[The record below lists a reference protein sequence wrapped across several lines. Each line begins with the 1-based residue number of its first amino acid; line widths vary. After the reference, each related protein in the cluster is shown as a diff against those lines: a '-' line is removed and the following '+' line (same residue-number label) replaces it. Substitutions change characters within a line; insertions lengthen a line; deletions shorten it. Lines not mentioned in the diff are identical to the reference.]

1 MKMLMRILIAVC
13 GLIIVLGGLGMIK
26 GLQIGR
32 MVAQSE
38 SYAPPLQTVASA
50 TVSSA
55 QWENSLS
62 AVGTLEAVQGVMV
75 TAEIS
80 GKITRIAF
88 SPGAKVEAGQL
99 LVQQDISE
107 EKARLSAAESRLRL
121 AKKNLERA
129 RLLNDQ
135 QVITDS
141 VLDENEATFE
151 QADAERRTIQ
161 AIIAKKTIRAPF
173 AGRLGIRRVDL
184 GEVLESGQE
193 IVSLQS
199 MDPVFANFN
208 LPQQQLTRLDTGLR
222 VRAQATVDDKE
233 KFHGRVTT
241 INPDVNP
248 DTRNVHVQ
256 ATIENDAE
264 RLRPGMFVRVQVLLP
279 EKQPVLTIP
288 ATAVLYAPYG
298 DSVFLIEPQTSA
310 TGQDGQVLKQR
321 FVQLGEK
328 RGDFVAVVSGL
339 QAGQS
344 VVSTGVFKLRNGMP
358 VAVDNSLSP
367 PFKINPQPDNA

>member
-1 MKMLMRILIAVC
+1 MNMIIRVLIAAGV
-13 GLIIVLGGLGMIK
+13 LIIILGGLAMIK

-38 SYAPPLQTVASA
+38 SYVPPLQTVASA
-50 TVSSA
+50 TVGLV
-55 QWENSLS
+55 QWEDSLS

-129 RLLNDQ
+129 RLLNEQ
-135 QVITDS
+135 QVLTDS
-141 VLDENEATFE
+141 VLDENEAAFE
-151 QADAERRTIQ
+151 QAEAERKTIQ

-184 GEVLESGQE
+184 GEVLEPGRE

-222 VRAQATVDDKE
+222 VRARTTVDGKE
-233 KFHGRVTT
+233 NFYGRVTT

-248 DTRNVHVQ
+248 QTRNVHVQ

-264 RLRPGMFVRVQVLLP
+264 KLRPGMFVRVQVLLP
-279 EKQPVLTIP
+279 ETQPVLTIP
-288 ATAVLYAPYG
+288 ATAILYAPYG

-310 TGQDGQVLKQR
+310 IGQAGQVLRQH

-358 VAVDNSLSP
+358 VTIDNSLSP
-367 PFKINPQPDNA
+367 PFETNPQPDNA

>member
-1 MKMLMRILIAVC
+1 MKMMLRISIAVC
-13 GLIIVLGGLGMIK
+13 GLIIVLGGLGTIK

-38 SYAPPLQTVASA
+38 SYNVPLQTVAAA
-50 TVSSA
+50 TVGSA
-55 QWENSLS
+55 NWEDTLT

-75 TAEIS
+75 TAEVS
-80 GKITRIAF
+80 GKVSRIAF
-88 SPGAKVEAGQL
+88 SPGARVQSGQL

-107 EKARLSAAESRLRL
+107 EQARLRAADSRLRL
-121 AKKNLERA
+121 ATKNLERA
-129 RLLNDQ
+129 RLLNKE

-141 VLDENEATFE
+141 ILDENLAAFE
-151 QADAERRTIQ
+151 QAKAEYETIQ
-161 AIIAKKTIRAPF
+161 AVISKKTITAPF

-199 MDPVFANFN
+199 MDPVFVNFY
-208 LPQQQLTRLDTGLR
+208 LPQQQLIQIETGLR
-222 VRAQATVDDKE
+222 VRAQATVDGKE
-233 KFHGRVTT
+233 TFYGRITT

-248 DTRNVHVQ
+248 DTRNVQIQ
-256 ATIENDAE
+256 ATLENDGE
-264 RLRPGMFVRVQVLLP
+264 RLRPGMFARVQVLLP
-279 EKQPVLTIP
+279 ERQPVLTVP

-298 DSVFLIEPQTSA
+298 DSVFVVEPVSGES
-310 TGQDGQVLKQR
+310 GQSGQVLQQR

-328 RGDFVAVVSGL
+328 RGDFVSVVNGL
-339 QAGQS
+339 EAGQM

-358 VAVDNSLSP
+358 VVVDNSLAP
-367 PFKINPQPDNA
+367 PFETNPQPENA

>member
-1 MKMLMRILIAVC
+1 MKMIMRLLIAVC

-38 SYAPPLQTVASA
+38 SYAPPSQTVASA
-50 TVSSA
+50 TVSSV
-55 QWENSLS
+55 QWEDSLS

-129 RLLNDQ
+129 RLLNKQ

-141 VLDENEATFE
+141 VLDENEAAFE

-222 VRAQATVDDKE
+222 VRAQATVDGKDQ
-233 KFHGRVTT
+233 FFGRVTT

-248 DTRNVHVQ
+248 QTRNVHVQ

-264 RLRPGMFVRVQVLLP
+264 KLRPGMFVRVQVLLP
-279 EKQPVLTIP
+279 ETQPVLTIP

-298 DSVFLIEPQTSA
+298 DSVFLIEPQTNA
-310 TGQDGQVLKQR
+310 TGQAGQVLRQR

-358 VAVDNSLSP
+358 VTIDNTLSP
-367 PFKINPQPDNA
+367 PFEIDPQPDNA